1 MFKIRYPFRK
11 LLFTIRRLWEL
22 YQLSNFWIS
31 PRWMDRF
38 GKIFR
43 DFVKLQINLVTALW
57 KSDGPLPLFPLTWM
71 ELFTWAHI
79 KRHII
84 IMKFVTYTI
93 NGLSSSP
100 LHVITNKQ
108 EWPRKK
114 RRITKVRPIFQRIW
128 IPNFS
133 DRDEKLT
140 ILRLLSRFLSVECRF
155 LYFVYFSIYSK
166 VVLSCGRR
174 WPKAA
179 AYIVYV
185 LSKQ

>member
-22 YQLSNFWIS
+22 YQLSNFRIS

-114 RRITKVRPIFQRIW
+114 KKNHKSETHFPADLNSKFFRPRRKIDNSPFVIEISFGWVSVFVFCLFFDIF
-128 IPNFS
+128 
-133 DRDEKLT
+133 
-140 ILRLLSRFLSVECRF
+140 
-155 LYFVYFSIYSK
+155 
-166 VVLSCGRR
+166 
-174 WPKAA
+174 
-179 AYIVYV
+179 
-185 LSKQ
+185 